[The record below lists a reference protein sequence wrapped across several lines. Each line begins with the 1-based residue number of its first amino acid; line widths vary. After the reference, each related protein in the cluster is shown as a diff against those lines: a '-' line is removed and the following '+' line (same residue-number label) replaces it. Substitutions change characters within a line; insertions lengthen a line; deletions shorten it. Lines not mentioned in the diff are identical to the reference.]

1 MTIASA
7 EATRAQVAD
16 AIRQRQRFVVTSH
29 ARPDGDAIGSSLAMA
44 YALRYLGKDVRVV
57 SRDAPP
63 PPLMVNHT
71 FSFRAWAASGTIN
84 PSAVSRAI
92 VLRM

>member
-29 ARPDGDAIGSSLAMA
+29 ARPDGDAVGSSLAMA
-44 YALRYLGKDVRVV
+44 YALRQLGKDVRVV
-57 SRDAPP
+57 GRDAPP
-63 PPLMVNHT
+63 PPLLVGGSEAGNDSST
-71 FSFRAWAASGTIN
+71 DSS
-84 PSAVSRAI
+84 
-92 VLRM
+92 